1 MEKAH
6 GVGQDV
12 EAMRVCNLLLAGAQV
27 PADSEDATKFRA
39 TFPRPMSQALSME
52 EYEAQVEE
60 AFEDI
65 ASSTRLA
72 RRPEDNAA
80 NVPRRGLFSALAG
93 IFSSNGS
100 LHEPDGRQTTGVYSS
115 ARGNPASN
123 GGPLSHLGESRILQS
138 LS

>member
-1 MEKAH
+1 
-6 GVGQDV
+6 
-12 EAMRVCNLLLAGAQV
+12 
-27 PADSEDATKFRA
+27 
-39 TFPRPMSQALSME
+39 ME
-52 EYEAQVEE
+52 EYEAQVEQ

-100 LHEPDGRQTTGVYSS
+100 LHEPDGDAGADEDDPSGVIDDAGGVSGRWALRSLLEFVMRLRYPSLTFTLGPS
-115 ARGNPASN
+115 LWTYAHLRGAPHKV
-123 GGPLSHLGESRILQS
+123 LQVLQS
-138 LS
+138 PKSAKKNETC